1 MKTIAIIGQKGGT
14 GKTTLSTGLAV
25 AASLAGFSS
34 VIIDLDPQTNSA
46 NWKDRRQGDDGPAV
60 VSIQVGRLRQT
71 LEAARENGA
80 AFVFL
85 DTPGKSETAAIEA
98 AKAADLVLIP
108 ARRQVFD
115 LETLAAV
122 RDVLALAG
130 NPAAA
135 VVINGA
141 HPNSRNP
148 AEEARQMIGDA
159 FGLPVAPVAL
169 SQRAAYA
176 DAPASGQ
183 TAQELDPAGKAAIE
197 LQGLFEFVRKSTS
210 GVVEKSTSGKKVA
223 NG

>member
-1 MKTIAIIGQKGGT
+1 MKIIAIIGQKGGT
-14 GKTTLSTGLAV
+14 GKTTTATGLAV
-25 AASLAGFSS
+25 AASLAGYSS
-34 VIIDLDPQTNSA
+34 VIIDLDPQTNAA
-46 NWKDRRQGDDGPAV
+46 NWKDRRQGDEGPAV
-60 VSIQVGRLRQT
+60 VSVQVGRLRQT
-71 LEAARENGA
+71 LDAARDGGA

-85 DTPGKSETAAIEA
+85 DTPGKSDTAAIEA

-122 RDVLALAG
+122 REVLAFAG

-141 HPNSRNP
+141 HPNAKNP
-148 AEEARQMIGDA
+148 AEEARQMIGDV

-176 DAPASGQ
+176 DAPATGQ
-183 TAQELDPAGKAAIE
+183 TAQELDRTGKAAAE
-197 LQGLFEFVRKSTS
+197 LQGLFEFVQKSTS
-210 GVVEKSTSGKKVA
+210 GLVEKSTSGKKA
-223 NG
+223 RHG